1 LEVIG
6 HKNDPKTD
14 ILSIIY
20 EHEIKKDFS
29 EETIKEVENI
39 SFELKEED
47 HLNRRD
53 IRDKKVFTIDG
64 DDAKD
69 FDDALSIDVLEN
81 GNYLVGIHIA
91 DVTHYIKEGGA
102 LEKELVER
110 GTSVYLANSVIPMI
124 PKKLSNDICS
134 LNPNVDRL
142 CLSLNVELDKEGK
155 IKNYEIYESV
165 INSKKR
171 MTYKEVNEILDNKNV
186 VNGYENFVSELELLN
201 LLSKKLI
208 SKRKSRGG
216 LDFNIPEQKWI
227 VDDNDEPIELLLRT
241 SGTGEK
247 LIEAFMILANEVVAE
262 HVFNLDLPFI
272 YRVHEKPE
280 LEKVKKFLIL
290 LNNLGYKI
298 AVKIRQITPK
308 DMQMI
313 LDKIKDSKIFSLLS
327 EFAVRSTKKAE
338 YKVENLGHFGL
349 ASRIY
354 THFTSP
360 IRRSPDC
367 SIHGV
372 LKKYLKGQRLSSE
385 DLKIIRERLIYISE
399 RASYKERQAIECER
413 DVNDMLSAKY
423 MSNKIGQEFDG
434 IIAGIIPNGM
444 FVRLENYI
452 EGMVRL
458 DSLDDY
464 YVFDEPSMSLRGRK
478 SKKSYKLGDKIRVKT
493 VSTSKEEKTIDFEV
507 VKVKKWGRMKSSR
520 IKKGPILILIIIIIL
535 VISLFVFKPFFSKAE
550 EVTKL
555 KKEKPKTV
563 SLLLVGD
570 VLLNDN
576 IIKDGIYKI
585 DEYDF
590 NYIFNDVKGVF
601 DDYDLKHY
609 FQKNLIVTTNK
620 YTNYKAPKQ
629 IANSMIDYGFN
640 LVALS
645 NSNIVGN
652 NIEDSINF
660 WETKDI
666 AYSGFEKE
674 GKIYTIDDVSYG
686 FFSYTTRKNDVIKYY
701 EKDNVSKE
709 ILKIKDKVDFIIV
722 SIDWKENY
730 SENPTAEQ
738 EKIAKELSDMGVD
751 IIVGSNSTNIKPI
764 EIIDNTIVFYSLGNF
779 LVDNNI
785 DFSISAI
792 CSLNL
797 RILEDKIEFDFI
809 NVDLSYVYSQN
820 KTNFKIKLFEDLDD
834 EILNGY
840 KTYYTKY
847 SNILTSK
854 SNMVVV
860 TKIGD

>member
-1 LEVIG
+1 MEIQILELLNKENRSYTELQISRALKLDLKDTCDTLRTLELEGKVHFTKKGEYLSIKYTNLKIGRLEVKKGGYGFVLLKNESDIRIKEEDMNGAIHNDLVAVDGEKIVKVIERNLKNFVGEFVSSNNENFVIIDSKYKLEIIIDNVDRKEAVDGSKVVVEPYEKIKGNKYKGKILEVIG

-507 VKVKKWGRMKSSR
+507 VKVKK
-520 IKKGPILILIIIIIL
+520 
-535 VISLFVFKPFFSKAE
+535 
-550 EVTKL
+550 
-555 KKEKPKTV
+555 
-563 SLLLVGD
+563 
-570 VLLNDN
+570 
-576 IIKDGIYKI
+576 
-585 DEYDF
+585 
-590 NYIFNDVKGVF
+590 
-601 DDYDLKHY
+601 
-609 FQKNLIVTTNK
+609 
-620 YTNYKAPKQ
+620 
-629 IANSMIDYGFN
+629 
-640 LVALS
+640 
-645 NSNIVGN
+645 
-652 NIEDSINF
+652 
-660 WETKDI
+660 
-666 AYSGFEKE
+666 
-674 GKIYTIDDVSYG
+674 
-686 FFSYTTRKNDVIKYY
+686 
-701 EKDNVSKE
+701 
-709 ILKIKDKVDFIIV
+709 
-722 SIDWKENY
+722 
-730 SENPTAEQ
+730 
-738 EKIAKELSDMGVD
+738 
-751 IIVGSNSTNIKPI
+751 
-764 EIIDNTIVFYSLGNF
+764 
-779 LVDNNI
+779 
-785 DFSISAI
+785 
-792 CSLNL
+792 
-797 RILEDKIEFDFI
+797 
-809 NVDLSYVYSQN
+809 
-820 KTNFKIKLFEDLDD
+820 
-834 EILNGY
+834 
-840 KTYYTKY
+840 
-847 SNILTSK
+847 
-854 SNMVVV
+854 
-860 TKIGD
+860 

>member
-1 LEVIG
+1 MEIQILELLNKENRSYTELEISRALKLDLKDTCDTLRTLELEGKVHFTKKGEYLSIKYTNLKIGRLEVKKGGYGFVLLKNESDIRIKEEDMNGAIHNDLVAVDGEKIVKVIERNLKNFVGEFVSSNNENFVIIDSKYKLEIIIDNVDRKEAVDGSKVVVEPYEKIKGNKYKGKILEVIG

-507 VKVKKWGRMKSSR
+507 VKVKK
-520 IKKGPILILIIIIIL
+520 
-535 VISLFVFKPFFSKAE
+535 
-550 EVTKL
+550 
-555 KKEKPKTV
+555 
-563 SLLLVGD
+563 
-570 VLLNDN
+570 
-576 IIKDGIYKI
+576 
-585 DEYDF
+585 
-590 NYIFNDVKGVF
+590 
-601 DDYDLKHY
+601 
-609 FQKNLIVTTNK
+609 
-620 YTNYKAPKQ
+620 
-629 IANSMIDYGFN
+629 
-640 LVALS
+640 
-645 NSNIVGN
+645 
-652 NIEDSINF
+652 
-660 WETKDI
+660 
-666 AYSGFEKE
+666 
-674 GKIYTIDDVSYG
+674 
-686 FFSYTTRKNDVIKYY
+686 
-701 EKDNVSKE
+701 
-709 ILKIKDKVDFIIV
+709 
-722 SIDWKENY
+722 
-730 SENPTAEQ
+730 
-738 EKIAKELSDMGVD
+738 
-751 IIVGSNSTNIKPI
+751 
-764 EIIDNTIVFYSLGNF
+764 
-779 LVDNNI
+779 
-785 DFSISAI
+785 
-792 CSLNL
+792 
-797 RILEDKIEFDFI
+797 
-809 NVDLSYVYSQN
+809 
-820 KTNFKIKLFEDLDD
+820 
-834 EILNGY
+834 
-840 KTYYTKY
+840 
-847 SNILTSK
+847 
-854 SNMVVV
+854 
-860 TKIGD
+860 

>member
-1 LEVIG
+1 MQTQILELLNKENRSYTELQISRELRLGLKDTCDTLRTLELEGQIHFTKKGEYLSIKYTNLKIGRLEVKKGGYGFVLLKNESDIRIKEEDMNGAIHNDLVAVDGEKIVKVIERNLKNFVGEFVSSNNENFVIIDSKYKLEIIIDNVDRKEAVDGSKVVVEPYEKIKGNKYKGKILEVIG

-507 VKVKKWGRMKSSR
+507 VKVKK
-520 IKKGPILILIIIIIL
+520 
-535 VISLFVFKPFFSKAE
+535 
-550 EVTKL
+550 
-555 KKEKPKTV
+555 
-563 SLLLVGD
+563 
-570 VLLNDN
+570 
-576 IIKDGIYKI
+576 
-585 DEYDF
+585 
-590 NYIFNDVKGVF
+590 
-601 DDYDLKHY
+601 
-609 FQKNLIVTTNK
+609 
-620 YTNYKAPKQ
+620 
-629 IANSMIDYGFN
+629 
-640 LVALS
+640 
-645 NSNIVGN
+645 
-652 NIEDSINF
+652 
-660 WETKDI
+660 
-666 AYSGFEKE
+666 
-674 GKIYTIDDVSYG
+674 
-686 FFSYTTRKNDVIKYY
+686 
-701 EKDNVSKE
+701 
-709 ILKIKDKVDFIIV
+709 
-722 SIDWKENY
+722 
-730 SENPTAEQ
+730 
-738 EKIAKELSDMGVD
+738 
-751 IIVGSNSTNIKPI
+751 
-764 EIIDNTIVFYSLGNF
+764 
-779 LVDNNI
+779 
-785 DFSISAI
+785 
-792 CSLNL
+792 
-797 RILEDKIEFDFI
+797 
-809 NVDLSYVYSQN
+809 
-820 KTNFKIKLFEDLDD
+820 
-834 EILNGY
+834 
-840 KTYYTKY
+840 
-847 SNILTSK
+847 
-854 SNMVVV
+854 
-860 TKIGD
+860 